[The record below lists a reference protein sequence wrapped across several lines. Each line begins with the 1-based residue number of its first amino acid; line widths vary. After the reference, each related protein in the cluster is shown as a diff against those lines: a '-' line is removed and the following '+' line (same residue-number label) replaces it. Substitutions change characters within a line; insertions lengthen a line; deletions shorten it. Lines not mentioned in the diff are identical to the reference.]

1 MQEVLNMDSGN
12 VYVDLNMLA
21 DWANQINNLNDDAL
35 GILKGVEAELDDL
48 DNYFKGNFA
57 TGFINSSTNFVGKAK
72 GVHNTMKGV
81 PMMLKDIIR
90 VKDAS

>member
-1 MQEVLNMDSGN
+1 MNNDTGN
-12 VYVDLNMLA
+12 VYVDLTMLA

-35 GILKGVEAELDDL
+35 NILSGFQAEIDDL

-57 TGFINSSTNFVGKAK
+57 TGFINGSTKFVGKAK

-81 PMMLKDIIR
+81 PMMLKDIIK
-90 VKDAS
+90 VKDAA